1 MTNQAEPMK
10 TQPCAD
16 AATTEIVIPMVLLRA
31 AAELL
36 DMTDQVSDACAYK
49 LRSVAERL
57 GNAARKLGRRS

>member
-1 MTNQAEPMK
+1 
-10 TQPCAD
+10 
-16 AATTEIVIPMVLLRA
+16 MVLLRA

-57 GNAARKLGRRS
+57 GNAARKLGEKL